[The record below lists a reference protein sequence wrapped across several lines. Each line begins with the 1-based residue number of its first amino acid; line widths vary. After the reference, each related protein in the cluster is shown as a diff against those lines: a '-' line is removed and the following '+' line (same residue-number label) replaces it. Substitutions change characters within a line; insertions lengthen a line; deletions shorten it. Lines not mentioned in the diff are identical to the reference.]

1 MQGSVSEKIDYLE
14 AELKKLK
21 ERVDAQE
28 KTIKEHQKTIRRP
41 RQAGDDGLLELF
53 APVYVYQVYRGG
65 G

>member
-28 KTIKEHQKTIRRP
+28 KTIKEHQKTIR
-41 RQAGDDGLLELF
+41 EIESF
-53 APVYVYQVYRGG
+53 KRG
-65 G
+65 